1 MRRWPSK
8 MPSGNMPLF
17 SMSSVNQP
25 VLWAFRHAELVWQP
39 GGHRAERDRRR
50 TYGDEAGGVANTS
63 SVTFSSAG
71 QRLNT
76 IYLSTATH
84 LL

>member
-1 MRRWPSK
+1 MC
-8 MPSGNMPLF
+8 
-17 SMSSVNQP
+17 SVNQP
-25 VLWAFRHAELVWQP
+25 VLWVFRHAELVWQP

-50 TYGDEAGGVANTS
+50 MYGDEVGGVANTS
-63 SVTFSSAG
+63 SFTLSSAG

-76 IYLSTATH
+76 IYLSNATH